1 MDQERIEECIDEL
14 YAIEKKSSERMIKFT
29 EEGRSLIEKLD
40 KDVQRYKQDVTRYSL
55 IYFWLM
61 VVSSVIIIGVTF
73 WLYNSF
79 EKKVNRE
86 IRFLEFLVIKVEK
99 VIDKQNG
106 LLNALELE
114 NNNKKLGKKQN

>member
-99 VIDKQNG
+99 VIDKQNV

-114 NNNKKLGKKQN
+114 NNKKKLGKKQN

>member
-1 MDQERIEECIDEL
+1 
-14 YAIEKKSSERMIKFT
+14 
-29 EEGRSLIEKLD
+29 
-40 KDVQRYKQDVTRYSL
+40 
-55 IYFWLM
+55 M

-99 VIDKQNG
+99 VIDKQNV

-114 NNNKKLGKKQN
+114 NNKKKLGKKQN

>member
-106 LLNALELE
+106 LLDALELE
-114 NNNKKLGKKQN
+114 NNKKKLGKKQN